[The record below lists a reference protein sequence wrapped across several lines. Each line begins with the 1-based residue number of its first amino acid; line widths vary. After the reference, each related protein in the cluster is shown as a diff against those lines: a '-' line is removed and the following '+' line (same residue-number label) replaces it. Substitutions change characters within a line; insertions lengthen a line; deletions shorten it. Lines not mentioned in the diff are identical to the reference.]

1 MQPPESD
8 NGYENSL
15 KWNSFYQW
23 PTSTQEVQIYNYEG
37 EKETL
42 ISPTLPPEDWSCDS
56 WCKSLCNAPYEH

>member
-8 NGYENSL
+8 NGYKNSL

-37 EKETL
+37 EK
-42 ISPTLPPEDWSCDS
+42 
-56 WCKSLCNAPYEH
+56 